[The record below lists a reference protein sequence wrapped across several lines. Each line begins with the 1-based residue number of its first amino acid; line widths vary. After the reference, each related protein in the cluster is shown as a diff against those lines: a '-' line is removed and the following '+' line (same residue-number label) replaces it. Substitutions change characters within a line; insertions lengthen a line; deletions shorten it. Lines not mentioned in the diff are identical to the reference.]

1 MSKLEIDNRFSKLT
15 PSAWKQMIQFQLEG
29 EDYAQQMIFHS
40 LEGIDIK
47 PFYTEEDLKQSIDF
61 PKSDWSIEESIAVYQ
76 DLEANKLALEAIDLG
91 AESIHFKVFTPYCNF
106 NLLVEGIDLNT
117 IKVHL
122 SLQQLS
128 EELIDRIESSKL
140 KQIVFSIDPLSK
152 FYVTGNWYLNQK
164 KSDLKLLTT
173 FLELTEQGFQPSL
186 ELDNYSVAESGANN
200 VYQIAFVLAH
210 LAEYLHYFESENKL
224 HLLKRVTIKLGV
236 GTHFFFEIAKVRA
249 LRLLIPSLLEAFDVE
264 VSYELSAKTSSR
276 YYTAY
281 NSVQNLVR
289 SSNSLL
295 SSVLSTADTISGIA
309 HDSLIRNSNKSSNR
323 LIRNQLLLLKNEAG
337 LYEHQDAAN
346 GSYYIN
352 YLTEQFSQKALGI
365 FKLIEKNQG
374 LLFNLKNGRIQKEI
388 EKQHLKELE
397 LYKANKEVLIG
408 ATVFKDKKER
418 LKKVA
423 ERKPFLVKKSRK
435 TTIIPIVKR
444 RIASYWEEKRW
455 NHE

>member
-1 MSKLEIDNRFSKLT
+1 MSNLEIDKRFPKLN

-61 PKSDWSIEESIAVYQ
+61 PKTEWSIEESIAVYQ
-76 DLEANKLALEAIDLG
+76 DVEANKLALEAISLG
-91 AESIHFKVFTPYCNF
+91 AESIHFKVFSPDCNF
-106 NLLVEGIDLNT
+106 NLLVEGIDFKA

-128 EELIDRIESSKL
+128 EELIDRIVTSQL
-140 KQIVFSIDPLSK
+140 KQIAFGIDPLSK
-152 FYVTGNWYLNQK
+152 FYVTGNWYVNQ
-164 KSDLKLLTT
+164 KSDLKLLTA
-173 FLELTEQGFQPSL
+173 FLELTERDFNVCL
-186 ELDNYSVAESGANN
+186 ELDNYSIAEAGANN
-200 VYQIAFVLAH
+200 VYQIALVLAH
-210 LAEYLHYFESENKL
+210 LAEYLHYFEAENKL
-224 HLLKRVTIKLGV
+224 RLIKRIVIKLGV
-236 GTHFFFEIAKVRA
+236 GTNFFFEIAKVRA
-249 LRLLIPSLLEAFDVE
+249 LRLLLPSLLEAFQLKA
-264 VSYELSAKTSSR
+264 SYELSSKTSSR

-295 SSVLSTADTISGIA
+295 SSVLSTADSISGIP
-309 HDSLIRNSNKSSNR
+309 HDSLIQNSNKSSNR

-337 LYEHQDAAN
+337 LNKHQDAAN

-374 LLFNLKNGRIQKEI
+374 FLFQLKNGSIQKEI

-397 LYKANKEVLIG
+397 LYKTNKEVLIG
-408 ATVFKDKKER
+408 ATAYKDKRER

-435 TTIIPIVKR
+435 TVIIPIVKR
-444 RIASYWEEKRW
+444 RIATYWEVKRW

>member
-1 MSKLEIDNRFSKLT
+1 MSKLEIDNRFSKLN

-47 PFYTEEDLKQSIDF
+47 PFYTEEDLNQSIDF
-61 PKSDWSIEESIAVYQ
+61 AKRDWSIEESIAVYQ
-76 DLEANKLALEAIDLG
+76 DVEANKLALEAIDLG
-91 AESIHFKVFTPYCNF
+91 AESIHFKVFTPNCNF

-122 SLQQLS
+122 CLQQLS
-128 EELIDRIESSKL
+128 EELIDRIVSSQL
-140 KQIVFSIDPLSK
+140 KQVVFSIDPLSK

-164 KSDLKLLTT
+164 SDLKLLTT
-173 FLELTEQGFQPSL
+173 FLELIEQGFQPSL
-186 ELDNYSVAESGANN
+186 ELDNYSIAEAGANN
-200 VYQIAFVLAH
+200 VYQIAMVLAH
-210 LAEYLHYFESENKL
+210 LAEYLHYFEAENKL

-264 VSYELSAKTSSR
+264 ISYDLSSKTSSR

-295 SSVLSTADTISGIA
+295 SSVLSTADTVSGIA
-309 HDSLIRNSNKSSNR
+309 HDSLIYNSNKSSNR

-337 LYEHQDAAN
+337 LNEHQDAAN

-374 LLFNLKNGRIQKEI
+374 LLFQLKNGSIQKEI

-408 ATVFKDKKER
+408 ATAFKDKRER

-435 TTIIPIVKR
+435 TAIIPIVKR

>member
-1 MSKLEIDNRFSKLT
+1 
-15 PSAWKQMIQFQLEG
+15 
-29 EDYAQQMIFHS
+29 
-40 LEGIDIK
+40 
-47 PFYTEEDLKQSIDF
+47 
-61 PKSDWSIEESIAVYQ
+61 
-76 DLEANKLALEAIDLG
+76 
-91 AESIHFKVFTPYCNF
+91 
-106 NLLVEGIDLNT
+106 
-117 IKVHL
+117 
-122 SLQQLS
+122 
-128 EELIDRIESSKL
+128 
-140 KQIVFSIDPLSK
+140 
-152 FYVTGNWYLNQK
+152 
-164 KSDLKLLTT
+164 
-173 FLELTEQGFQPSL
+173 
-186 ELDNYSVAESGANN
+186 
-200 VYQIAFVLAH
+200 
-210 LAEYLHYFESENKL
+210 
-224 HLLKRVTIKLGV
+224 
-236 GTHFFFEIAKVRA
+236 

-264 VSYELSAKTSSR
+264 ISYDLSSKTSSR

-295 SSVLSTADTISGIA
+295 SSVLSTADTVSGIA
-309 HDSLIRNSNKSSNR
+309 HDSLIYNSNKSSNR

-337 LYEHQDAAN
+337 LNEHQDAAN

-374 LLFNLKNGRIQKEI
+374 LLFQLKNGSIQKEI

-408 ATVFKDKKER
+408 ATAFKDKRER

-435 TTIIPIVKR
+435 TAIIPIVKR